1 MKKRHRALAL
11 FMAALL
17 TLNLFPATAFASGS
31 GDSQPDC
38 PICGHIH
45 DEKCNYQKPVEEQ
58 PCSHTHDESC
68 GYKKA
73 SEEIPC
79 QHECTEAS
87 ENIPA
92 APEKLP
98 ENTEDI
104 PTAPDDTLESTEGTP
119 EEPSELPE
127 SSEDVPAPAP
137 EYVKTI
143 RGRSLLHS
151 SSRLRQQCT

>member
-68 GYKKA
+68 GYNTMKAVATKKPQKK
-73 SEEIPC
+73 SPVSMNVRKRPKIYRQHLKSSLKIPKIYR
-79 QHECTEAS
+79 QHLM
-87 ENIPA
+87 IPWN
-92 APEKLP
+92 PPKELLKSLP
-98 ENTEDI
+98 NFRKV
-104 PTAPDDTLESTEGTP
+104 LKMF
-119 EEPSELPE
+119 LP
-127 SSEDVPAPAP
+127 P
-137 EYVKTI
+137 
-143 RGRSLLHS
+143 
-151 SSRLRQQCT
+151 RQNM